1 MGRKFDLRAFMVIL
15 CCKPYFVFASPA
27 FARVSLQD
35 FTMENFGK
43 KVFNESSGKMSG
55 L

>member
-1 MGRKFDLRAFMVIL
+1 MNRKFDIRVFMVIL
-15 CCKPYFVFASPA
+15 CCKPFFVFSSPGL
-27 FARVSLQD
+27 ARVSLEP

-43 KVFNESSGKMSG
+43 KFINEATGKLSG